1 MGNLRA
7 SGHQPQTF
15 KLPASC
21 WGHWLNYNELWSGPE
36 PSGAGVFRVARAARS
51 GGCYPH
57 RRPGRTGQGCPRD
70 LPRPHSH
77 CPRREPGRWHGTE
90 QPGAV
95 GAHRTCV
102 SVAGGMQLL
111 HTSERSDTTAA
122 PAPAHAPRG
131 KGTPVKGDA
140 GDRGAAG
147 THNSTKGAAAVG
159 SRWRGQ
165 ELCGGFR
172 GHRGGPCPKLGT
184 SSLLSEVPAASTA
197 AFSATSLAPND
208 PSLGQNSG
216 PRMEGARNV

>member
-1 MGNLRA
+1 MVRA
-7 SGHQPQTF
+7 RAFWGRGVQSGQGSSLGGLLPTPQAET
-15 KLPASC
+15 
-21 WGHWLNYNELWSGPE
+21 Y
-36 PSGAGVFRVARAARS
+36 GAGMPQGPAVSPFTLSPPRAGVMARHRAARCRWS
-51 GGCYPH
+51 PPH
-57 RRPGRTGQGCPRD
+57 
-70 LPRPHSH
+70 L
-77 CPRREPGRWHGTE
+77 REH
-90 QPGAV
+90 
-95 GAHRTCV
+95 H
-102 SVAGGMQLL
+102 GGMQLL

-165 ELCGGFR
+165 EFCGGFR
-172 GHRGGPCPKLGT
+172 AHRGGPCPKLGT

-208 PSLGQNSG
+208 PSLRQNSG
-216 PRMEGARNV
+216 PRMEGARNA